1 MMLCKQK
8 ILAIKVLIIIGFSL
22 PITTLA
28 QMPALTKA
36 DLPRAMQPHHIPVT
50 TRSIAPFRLI
60 TDRLSMK
67 QVVEVFGLP
76 DRDIGSGIY
85 IYVYNLVDRSRVLIG
100 TPDGKRLLYAIHALE
115 NGQQAELFRTGFP
128 PKIASGTIAKG
139 IDRTTCDFFK
149 QWRFPLN
156 KLTLTDCELR
166 HGQMDLLVTTYT
178 VKGSDAGTIEKL
190 LQKRFQMGKLR
201 FICCGWENPE
211 QHGVYRRDGYIYQ
224 IAMSSSETIERDW
237 RKIDRFYITVT
248 KYLTEP

>member
-1 MMLCKQK
+1 MSKYQQWALKLSI
-8 ILAIKVLIIIGFSL
+8 ILGFSL
-22 PITTLA
+22 PMVTLA
-28 QMPALTKA
+28 QPPALTKA
-36 DLPRAMQPHHIPVT
+36 MLPRAMQPRYLPPT

-85 IYVYNLVDRSRVLIG
+85 IYVYDLADRSRVIIG
-100 TPDGKRLLYAIHALE
+100 SPDGKRLLYVLHAPA
-115 NGQQAELFRTGFP
+115 NGQQAELFRTGSP
-128 PKIASGTIAKG
+128 AKIALGAVAKG
-139 IDRTTCDFFK
+139 IDRTTCDFFN
-149 QWRFPLN
+149 QWRFPLH
-156 KLTLTDCELR
+156 KLTLVDCELR

-178 VKGSDAGTIEKL
+178 VKGSDAATIEKL

-211 QHGVYRRDGYIYQ
+211 QHGRYQRDGYTYQ
-224 IAMSSSETIERDW
+224 IAMSSSETIERNW
-237 RKIDRFYITVT
+237 QKIDLFYISVT